1 MVPPD
6 RKELLKKVQAQAR
19 LLFPRLD
26 LKDLVTRGILVK
38 DGAWYRVL
46 QFKLL
51 PEYALAFISVYS
63 QDSCGTMVKF
73 LTVSKKSSAQLKKF
87 IGADRKPKS

>member
-19 LLFPRLD
+19 LLLPRLD
-26 LKDLVTRGILVK
+26 LKDLVTKGILVK

-63 QDSCGTMVKF
+63 PDSRGTMVKF
-73 LTVSKKSSAQLKKF
+73 LTVSKKSSAQLKEF